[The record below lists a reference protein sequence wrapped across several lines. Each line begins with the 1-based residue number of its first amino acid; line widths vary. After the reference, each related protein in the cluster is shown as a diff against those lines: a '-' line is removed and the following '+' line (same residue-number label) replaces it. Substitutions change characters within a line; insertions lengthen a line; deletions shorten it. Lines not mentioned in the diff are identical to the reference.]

1 MVVINTNIDSL
12 KMQKGLISSSQKSS
26 TSLKRLSSGLR
37 INSAADDAAGL
48 ALSEEFAVRSSSGQV
63 ARKNAQTG
71 VNLVQVLDDS
81 YAVATDIL
89 FRMRDLAVQSANG
102 IYSDEEREALN
113 SEYSTLEEELSK
125 ILTGM
130 KFGDLQLFNV
140 ADPYADFN
148 LELQIGT
155 GDTSNDKFS
164 INVKNPYGIAT
175 GIIDV
180 GSVSSASTAIG
191 SMDLRIADIS
201 KERAKF
207 GSYINQLNSIIS
219 GLEVGN
225 QNMRAAKSTIT
236 DTDIAVESA
245 NIVKNQI
252 IQQTSA
258 TLLAQANQT
267 LSIALNIVSN

>member
-12 KMQKGLISSSQKSS
+12 KMQKGLISSSQNLS

-48 ALSEEFAVRSSSGQV
+48 ALSDEFAVRSSSGQV

>member
-1 MVVINTNIDSL
+1 
-12 KMQKGLISSSQKSS
+12 
-26 TSLKRLSSGLR
+26 
-37 INSAADDAAGL
+37 
-48 ALSEEFAVRSSSGQV
+48 
-63 ARKNAQTG
+63 
-71 VNLVQVLDDS
+71 
-81 YAVATDIL
+81 
-89 FRMRDLAVQSANG
+89 
-102 IYSDEEREALN
+102 
-113 SEYSTLEEELSK
+113 
-125 ILTGM
+125 M

-164 INVKNPYGIAT
+164 INVKNPYGILT
-175 GIIDV
+175 GVLNV

-191 SMDLRIADIS
+191 LMDLRIADIS

>member
-1 MVVINTNIDSL
+1 M
-12 KMQKGLISSSQKSS
+12 
-26 TSLKRLSSGLR
+26 R

-130 KFGDLQLFNV
+130 KFGDLRLFNV

-175 GIIDV
+175 GVLNV

-191 SMDLRIADIS
+191 LMDLRIADIS

>member
-130 KFGDLQLFNV
+130 KFGDLRLFNV